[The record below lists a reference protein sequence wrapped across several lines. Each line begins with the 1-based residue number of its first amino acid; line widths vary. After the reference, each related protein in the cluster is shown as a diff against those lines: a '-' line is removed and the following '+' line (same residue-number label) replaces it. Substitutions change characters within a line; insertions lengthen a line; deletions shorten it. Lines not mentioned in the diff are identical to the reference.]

1 MPTYDIRVQIN
12 LEADDMEFDSEAD
25 AEAYGWKMA
34 LDMMEQHFSSV
45 EDIEVTEHY
54 EEEE

>member
-1 MPTYDIRVQIN
+1 MPVYDIRVQVN
-12 LEADDMEFDSEAD
+12 LEADHYMFDNKAE

-34 LDMMEQHFSSV
+34 LDMMKQYFSSV
-45 EDIEVTEHY
+45 EDIEVIEHY